1 MRPRGWR
8 VWTSEDVYDS
18 VNHKASDVPDDVQIV
33 MYYLE
38 PPNRHVVMGE
48 DFYEVD
54 GVTLAGTY
62 MEKEA
67 FWDIADRAMAD
78 MEWPK

>member
-1 MRPRGWR
+1 
-8 VWTSEDVYDS
+8 
-18 VNHKASDVPDDVQIV
+18 